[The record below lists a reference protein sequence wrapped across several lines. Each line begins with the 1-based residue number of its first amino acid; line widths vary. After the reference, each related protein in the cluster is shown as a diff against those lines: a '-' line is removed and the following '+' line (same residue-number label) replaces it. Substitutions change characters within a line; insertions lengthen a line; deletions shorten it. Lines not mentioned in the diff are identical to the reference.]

1 MKSKINFKK
10 KHFWKMTKQE
20 QYKLKFRKRVSDSS
34 SPYYYCGMVQTNDES
49 LALSELLSI
58 IKNKSAESLL
68 EEINNAINEEDFDE
82 YYLFDTAPGDFD
94 LTLLPPN
101 AVIAQMGYKYTI
113 PLKDLKQLLEEWI
126 AFIAA

>member
-1 MKSKINFKK
+1 
-10 KHFWKMTKQE
+10 MTKQE
-20 QYKLKFRKRVSDSS
+20 QYKLKFRKIISDSS
-34 SPYYYCGMVQTNDES
+34 SPDYYCEMVQTNDES

-58 IKNKSAESLL
+58 IGNESSESLL

-82 YYLFDTAPGDFD
+82 NYLFDTAPGDFY

-126 AFIAA
+126 AFISSS